1 MTASMTRRLLGG
13 MLVVLLVSGVACKQP
28 PSVQTPAQTETA
40 PTAPTDVA
48 ATRAKAN
55 AGDAD
60 AQKNIG
66 DAYADGEPQALGHS
80 QLEGV
85 LNCTLDFP
93 ALTGDA
99 LTDQLAREV
108 YEGGNDRIVRI
119 NIRDKGRTA
128 VVSTPLART
137 SRSYEIIFVANRGV
151 FNLFIEKA
159 EYSSSVFAL
168 SRGVPGIPGE
178 FMYMSPGARSSSHHE
193 CSWVALEG
201 SGGK

>member
-1 MTASMTRRLLGG
+1 MLNTRGVRRG
-13 MLVVLLVSGVACKQP
+13 MLALLLVSGVACKQSS
-28 PSVQTPAQTETA
+28 SVQAPAQTV
-40 PTAPTDVA
+40 PTDTPEIA
-48 ATRAKAN
+48 ALRVTAN

-60 AQKNIG
+60 AQQNLG
-66 DAYADGEPQALGHS
+66 FAYANGEPQAMGHS

-93 ALTGDA
+93 ALTGLAQAD
-99 LTDQLAREV
+99 LIAREV
-108 YEGGNDRIVRI
+108 YERGNDRIVRI

-128 VVSTPLART
+128 VVSTPLATT
-137 SRSYEIIFVANRGV
+137 SRSYDILFIANRGV

-178 FMYMSPGARSSSHHE
+178 LVYMSAGGGGISRHHE
-193 CSWVALEG
+193 CSWVALETR
-201 SGGK
+201 GGK